1 MYDYAIYLDNFL
13 FISPEMLWKIFEEIK
28 KYPFSTLQFNVVND
42 TFNEC
47 SHVNVFPVNKD
58 NNDIKKIDLQ
68 LAVKI

>member
-1 MYDYAIYLDNFL
+1 MDNFL
-13 FISPEMLWKIFEEIK
+13 FTSPEMLWKIFEEIK

-42 TFNEC
+42 AFNEC